1 MTGFRLGPDDR
12 AESLTRLVSEE
23 LDVLVVG
30 GGVVGAG
37 AALDAATRGLTVGL
51 LEMRDWASGTS
62 SRSSRLAHGG
72 LRYLE
77 QLEFGL
83 VREALAERG
92 LLLERLA
99 PHLVRPVPF
108 LLPLT
113 HRGWERPYLGAGVA
127 LYDALSRISR
137 QGTTLRG
144 HRHLSRTSVQRLAPA
159 LDPETVVGA
168 IGFHDAQID
177 DVRHTLAVVRTA
189 ASRGAVVASRVEV
202 TGLLCRDSPAGDGP
216 VIGVSAHDHDSG
228 QVLAIH
234 AKVVLAAT
242 GVWSDQVDS
251 WLGRATAAP
260 VVPSI
265 GVHLVVPRSAIDLRT
280 AVIART
286 PSSVLFLLPWGQ
298 HWLVGTTDTPWDG
311 ERSEPRATAA
321 DVQYLLDQANRW
333 LTRPLT
339 RGDIV
344 GVYAGLRPLVASE
357 VADAD
362 SAETT
367 KLSREHLVTAPTPGL
382 VSVAGGK
389 YTTYRVMAADAVDAV
404 AAQLPDPV
412 PVSRTEHVPLAGAL
426 GYRQLWQDR
435 HRLATQSGLT
445 VESVEHL
452 LGRHGVLARELLDMV
467 AARPELG
474 QVIHPEA
481 PYLAAEIVH
490 AATHEDAR
498 HLDDILVRRTRLAL
512 ETRDGARTVAAA
524 AASLVAPILRW
535 DAATAAAEV
544 AAFCSA
550 GYGQVPAPEPPQD
563 PDPPVPTD
571 RS

>member
-12 AESLTRLVSEE
+12 AETVNRLVSEQ

-99 PHLVRPVPF
+99 PHLVRPVAF

-137 QGTTLRG
+137 KGTALRG

-159 LDPETVVGA
+159 LDPDLVVGA

-202 TGLLCRDSPAGDGP
+202 TGLLREQTAGTGGA
-216 VIGVSAHDHDSG
+216 VIGVTAVDHESG
-228 QVLAIH
+228 EPVTIRART
-234 AKVVLAAT
+234 VLAAT
-242 GVWSDQVDS
+242 GVWSDQIDG
-251 WLGRATAAP
+251 WLGRTTAAP

-265 GVHLVVPRSAIDLRT
+265 GVHLVVSRSAIDLHT

-286 PSSVLFLLPWGQ
+286 PTSVLFLLPWGQ

-321 DVQYLLDQANRW
+321 DVDYLLDQANRW
-333 LTRPLT
+333 LTRALT
-339 RGDIV
+339 AEDIV

-357 VADAD
+357 VADPEN
-362 SAETT
+362 AETT
-367 KLSREHLVTAPTPGL
+367 KLSREHLVSTPVQGL
-382 VSVAGGK
+382 VTIAGGK

-404 AAQLPDPV
+404 AAELPDPV
-412 PVSRTEHVPLAGAL
+412 PASRTRYVPLAGAL
-426 GYRQLWQDR
+426 GYGQMWQGRQE
-435 HRLATQSGLT
+435 LATQSRLPLE
-445 VESVEHL
+445 VVEHL
-452 LGRHGVLARELLDMV
+452 LGRHGVLIGEVLDLV
-467 AARPELG
+467 AARPELEARM
-474 QVIHPEA
+474 HPDA

-512 ETRDGARTVAAA
+512 ETRDGASTVAAA
-524 AASLVAPILRW
+524 AAALVAPVLGW
-535 DAATAAAEV
+535 DAATTEAEV
-544 AAFCSA
+544 AAFLA
-550 GYGQVPAPEPPQD
+550 ADYGRIPAPPPG
-563 PDPPVPTD
+563 
-571 RS
+571 R